1 MRLTEIDEI
10 VDILI
15 VWTLS
20 RWNNLKHKSR
30 NIPFVFSS
38 DPEGGSE
45 ILISERK
52 QCLSFFMNLIILAVK
67 RSVNWACPAAT
78 CCPHQQA
85 PDI

>member
-1 MRLTEIDEI
+1 MRLTEIDQI

-20 RWNNLKHKSR
+20 RWNNLEHKSQ
-30 NIPFVFSS
+30 NILDVLPS

-52 QCLSFFMNLIILAVK
+52 QCLSFWMNLIILAVK
-67 RSVNWACPAAT
+67 GSVNWACPAAT